1 MAYSFFMRIIRIFNS
16 IQYSW
21 NLVII
26 IIIQKKKEDKI
37 MIRFKILKQGK
48 YERKYI
54 VLKTVYKNET
64 RDNVIKFEARA
75 S

>member
-1 MAYSFFMRIIRIFNS
+1 
-16 IQYSW
+16 
-21 NLVII
+21 
-26 IIIQKKKEDKI
+26 
-37 MIRFKILKQGK
+37 MIRFKIIKKGS

-64 RDNVIKFEARA
+64 RDNVIRFEAKA